1 MNRVRTLLP
10 PLFHFLLLFFPH
22 EAAQSEGGLT
32 AFVGATLFPIA
43 GGPIEDGALL
53 VRDGKFEAVGSRT
66 DVEIPS
72 GAEIIDVSGLTL
84 MPGIVDTHSHLG
96 VYARPS
102 VDANSDGNEMTG
114 PIQSFVRAAD
124 SIWPGDPGFRMAR
137 AGGVTTLNIMPG
149 SGNAMGGQ
157 TAYVK
162 NRGRTVEEMLIRGDE
177 DFRYGMK
184 MANGENPKR
193 IYGKR
198 NETPATR
205 MGIAGLQRNR
215 FLRAREYMEK
225 WERYER
231 KRESDPD
238 AEKPDRDVD
247 LEPIVEILQRKRP
260 VHFHAHR
267 ADDIMTAMRLA
278 DEFGFRL
285 ILHHATEAYKV
296 VDEIAK
302 RNVPCSLILLESP
315 GGKHEAFNLTFENG
329 GLLEK
334 AGVKTCF
341 HSDDPIVDSRFLIRC
356 AALAV
361 REGMS
366 ETEALKALTLNAA
379 EMIDLEDRVG
389 SIEPGKDAD
398 FIVLSGHPFSVYTR
412 VLQTYIEG
420 EKVFDF
426 SNPDDRLYAVGGFA
440 VKDRRPSLE
449 AEE

>member
-1 MNRVRTLLP
+1 MSTP
-10 PLFHFLLLFFPH
+10 K
-22 EAAQSEGGLT
+22 
-32 AFVGATLFPIA
+32 AFVGATLYTIS
-43 GGPIEDGALL
+43 GEVLVDGVFL
-53 VRDGKFEAVGSRT
+53 VRDGKFEAVGKRSE
-66 DVEIPS
+66 VVIPD
-72 GAEIIDVSGLTL
+72 GAEVIDVSGKAI

-102 VDANSDGNEMTG
+102 VEANSDGNEMTG
-114 PIQSFVRAAD
+114 PMQSFVRATD
-124 SIWPGDPGFRMAR
+124 SIWPGDPGFKMAR
-137 AGGVTTLNIMPG
+137 AGGITTINIMPG
-149 SGNAMGGQ
+149 SGNVMGGQ

-162 NRGRTVEEMLIRGDE
+162 NRGRTVEEMLIKGDQH
-177 DFRYGMK
+177 FRYGMK

-198 NETPATR
+198 NETPSTR

-215 FLRAREYMEK
+215 FLKAQEYMKK
-225 WERYER
+225 WEMYE
-231 KRESDPD
+231 KNLAKDPD
-238 AEKPDRDVD
+238 AEKPDRDLD
-247 LEPIVEILQRKRP
+247 LEPVVEILQKKRP
-260 VHFHAHR
+260 VHFHSHR

-285 ILHHATEAYKV
+285 ILHHVTEAYKV

-302 RNVPCSLILLESP
+302 RKVPCSLILLESP
-315 GGKHEAFNLTFENG
+315 GGKHEAVNLTFENG

-341 HSDDPIVDSRFLIRC
+341 HSDDPVIDSRFLIRC

-366 ETEALKALTLNAA
+366 EPEALKALTLNAA
-379 EMIDLEDRVG
+379 EMIDLGDRIG

-420 EKVFDF
+420 ENIFDF
-426 SNPDDRLYAVGGFA
+426 SDPEDRIYATGGFG
-440 VKDRRPSLE
+440 VKERYPSLE
-449 AEE
+449 VEE

>member
-1 MNRVRTLLP
+1 MNRILPLL
-10 PLFHFLLLFFPH
+10 HFLPFFFATP
-22 EAAQSEGGLT
+22 AFAQTDSTPIL
-32 AFVGATLFPIA
+32 FVGATVYTIA
-43 GGPIEDGALL
+43 GEVIEDGAFL
-53 VRDGKFEAVGSRT
+53 VRDGKFEVVGNRSE
-66 DVEIPS
+66 VEIPN
-72 GAEIIDVSGLTL
+72 GAQVIDVSGKTI

-96 VYARPS
+96 VYGKPS
-102 VDANSDGNEMTG
+102 VAANSDGNEMTG
-114 PIQSFVRAAD
+114 PMQSFVRATD
-124 SIWPGDPGFRMAR
+124 SIWPGDPGFRIAR
-137 AGGVTTLNIMPG
+137 AGGITTINIMPG

-162 NRGRTVEEMLIRGDE
+162 NRGNTVEDMLIRGDE

-198 NETPATR
+198 NETPSTR

-215 FLRAREYMEK
+215 FLKAREYMKK
-225 WERYER
+225 WERYE
-231 KRESDPD
+231 KNLEKDPD
-238 AEKPDRDVD
+238 SEKPERDLD
-247 LEPIVEILQRKRP
+247 LEPVVEILEGKRP
-260 VHFHAHR
+260 VHFHTHR

-285 ILHHATEAYKV
+285 ILHHVTEAYKV

-302 RNVPCSLILLESP
+302 RKVPCSLILLESP
-315 GGKHEAFNLTFENG
+315 GGKHEAVNLTFENG

-341 HSDDPIVDSRFLIRC
+341 HSDDPIIDSRFLMRC

-366 ETEALKALTLNAA
+366 ESEALKALTINAA
-379 EMIDLEDRVG
+379 EMVDLEDRIG

-398 FIVLSGHPFSVYTR
+398 FILLSGHPFSVYTR

-420 EKVFDF
+420 EKVFDI
-426 SNPDDRLYAVGGFA
+426 SDPEYRIYATGGFG
-440 VKDRRPSLE
+440 VEDRYPALE
-449 AEE
+449 VEK